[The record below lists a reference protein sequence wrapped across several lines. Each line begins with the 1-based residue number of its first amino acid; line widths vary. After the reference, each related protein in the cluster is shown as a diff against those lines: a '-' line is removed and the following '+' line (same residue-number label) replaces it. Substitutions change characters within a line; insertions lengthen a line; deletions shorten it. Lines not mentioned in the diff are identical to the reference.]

1 MGVVVENPAVAL
13 YKITYDP
20 TVHTGDILP
29 DVHLVN
35 KSFWPEN
42 AIPYGNYGTVLSR
55 DKSTLYLYGQTGGG
69 MHVRTSLTRVPVSH
83 IEDASAYEFWV
94 SNNWTK
100 DRPSINQEGTWL
112 IDCNIGGQGTYF
124 FSEVWGCYVWIG
136 GGPFPGPSFHITTA
150 LQPEG
155 PWIQPYKFFEAK
167 DGSADLGAYS
177 VSFLDSS
184 TYYFVSRCYV
194 LVVWMANSVSL
205 EQLQAHPDLNAD
217 PNDNAV
223 YLTYTKNDK
232 VPGGGTA
239 YSTPLYRVEWE

>member
-20 TVHTGDILP
+20 AVHTGDILP

-42 AIPYGNYGTVLSR
+42 AIPYGNYGTLLSK

-69 MHVRTSLTRVPVSH
+69 MHVRTSLARVPVSH
-83 IEDASAYEFWV
+83 IEDPSAYEFWV
-94 SNNWTK
+94 SNSWTK
-100 DRPSINQEGTWL
+100 DRPTINQDGTWL

-124 FSEVWGCYVWIG
+124 FSELWGCYVWIG

-155 PWIQPYKFFEAK
+155 PWIQPYKFFEARN
-167 DGSADLGAYS
+167 GSADLGAYS
-177 VSFLDSS
+177 VSLFGFSSLFSFFFFSFSFFCFFVFLHVS
-184 TYYFVSRCYV
+184 FVQFFS
-194 LVVWMANSVSL
+194 
-205 EQLQAHPDLNAD
+205 HTDL
-217 PNDNAV
+217 
-223 YLTYTKNDK
+223 
-232 VPGGGTA
+232 TA
-239 YSTPLYRVEWE
+239 SE